1 MTSDTIRF
9 PEQHKIFLVPRPYN
23 PRDWDDAI
31 LDQKTYTS
39 RDYQNLPEGAPYQLI
54 GGKLVMNPSPDI
66 QHQRLSGILEYQLR
80 SFVAEH
86 GLGDVFDAPTD
97 VQFSEH
103 DVYQPDMFFISRS
116 RMEIIGTKRIQGA
129 PDLIIEILSPSTAY
143 FDLREKYETF
153 ELCGVREYWLVDP
166 ERKEIEIYINH
177 NTAFSLS
184 QKMRTT
190 GNVSST
196 VLEGFAVSLDEI
208 FSSVDTPVRQR

>member
-1 MTSDTIRF
+1 MESESIRL
-9 PEQHKIFLVPRPYN
+9 PEQQKTFLIPRPYN

-66 QHQRLSGILEYQLR
+66 QHQRLSGVLEYQLR
-80 SFVAEH
+80 SFVVEH
-86 GLGDVFDAPTD
+86 DLGDVFDAPTD

-103 DVYQPDMFFISRS
+103 DVYQPDIFFISRS
-116 RMEIIGTKRIQGA
+116 RSEIIGTKRIQGA

-143 FDLREKYETF
+143 FDLREKYETY
-153 ELCGVREYWLVDP
+153 ERCGVREYWLVDP

-190 GNVSST
+190 GEVSST
-196 VLEGFAVSLDEI
+196 VLEGFTVSLNEI
-208 FSSVDTPVRQR
+208 FFS